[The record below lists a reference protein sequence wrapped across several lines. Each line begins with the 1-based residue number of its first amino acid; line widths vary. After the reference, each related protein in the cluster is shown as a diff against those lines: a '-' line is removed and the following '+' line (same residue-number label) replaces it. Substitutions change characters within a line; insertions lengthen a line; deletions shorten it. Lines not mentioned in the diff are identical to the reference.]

1 MTPAQR
7 YRVSAAELAAKAK
20 AENNPSIRMLLD
32 YLTRAY
38 RCLAEHADCNVQT
51 DMAPYSDQHAKS
63 KF

>member
-20 AENNPSIRMLLD
+20 AERNPSIRMLLD

-38 RCLAEHADCNVQT
+38 RCLAENADYNVQT
-51 DMAPYSDQHAKS
+51 DMAPNSMRAKT

>member
-32 YLTRAY
+32 YLARAY
-38 RCLAEHADCNVQT
+38 RCLGEHADRHVQT
-51 DMAPYSDQHAKS
+51 YVAYK
-63 KF
+63 